1 MECGSLGWGLVEL
14 EEAALLTAREED
26 EGSPEHV
33 EAAGPVVT
41 VPPTHQGGGIS
52 SQLQM
57 LQLNV
62 SEEREDKPLIEEL
75 TTPETQKEPQT
86 MFSETGSESS
96 SETDGETTS
105 EAETESEN
113 GSISEERTSS

>member
-41 VPPTHQGGGIS
+41 VPPTHQGGIS

-96 SETDGETTS
+96 SETDEET
-105 EAETESEN
+105 TESEN

>member
-14 EEAALLTAREED
+14 EEAALLTAREVKREAK
-26 EGSPEHV
+26 GSPEHV
-33 EAAGPVVT
+33 EAAGPVVI

-86 MFSETGSESS
+86 IEF
-96 SETDGETTS
+96 
-105 EAETESEN
+105 
-113 GSISEERTSS
+113 I